1 LQLDFVSEAK
11 DIVRPT
17 RWMLT
22 LRKNVKYCSRTFDA
36 FTANAVGV
44 FELEGL

>member
-11 DIVRPT
+11 GIVRPT
-17 RWMLT
+17 CWMLT
-22 LRKNVKYCSRTFDA
+22 LRKNVKYFTHAFDA
-36 FTANAVGV
+36 FIANGVGV